1 MTLDQIVSGII
12 YLIAVF
18 ILFWLG
24 KVAYHL
30 TNKRLNLQEELVKKD
45 NLAMATAIV
54 GYYFGL
60 IIALGGVLSSESAG
74 LMIDLFEIFFYGIIS
89 ILLMILSI
97 KLNDRLILSS
107 FDNTKEIITDQNVGT
122 GVVEAAN
129 HIAVGMIIAGAM
141 SGDYGGYGT
150 ALTFWLLGQTVL
162 IVTGIIYRQI
172 LPFNLHEEIEK
183 DNVAV
188 GIAFAGVLIAI
199 GNIIRIGSTGD
210 FISWE
215 ENLSTF
221 FGFVIF
227 GLVLVPILRWLTD
240 KVLLPGENL
249 TDELINQTKP
259 NIGAGLM
266 EAFAYIGASF
276 LVGWVV

>member
-18 ILFWLG
+18 ILFWFG

-141 SGDYGGYGT
+141 SGDYGDYGT

>member
-1 MTLDQIVSGII
+1 MTLDQTISGLI

-24 KVAYHL
+24 KVVYGL
-30 TNKRLNLQEELVKKD
+30 TNPRINLRDELVKKD
-45 NLAMATAIV
+45 NLAMALAVI

-74 LMIDLFEIFFYGIIS
+74 LFIDLFEIFFYGIIS
-89 ILLMILSI
+89 IVLMNFSIKINDKIILS
-97 KLNDRLILSS
+97 K
-107 FDNTKEIITDQNVGT
+107 FDNIKEIIDDQNAGT

-141 SGDYGGYGT
+141 SGDYGGWAT
-150 ALTFWLLGQTVL
+150 ALTFWILGQAVL
-162 IVTGIIYRQI
+162 IVAGIVYAKI
-172 LPFNLHEEIEK
+172 LPFDLHAEIEK

-188 GIAFAGVLIAI
+188 GVAFAGVLIAI
-199 GNIIRIGSTGD
+199 GNILRIGSTGD
-210 FISWE
+210 FISWQQ
-215 ENLSTF
+215 NLTTF

-227 GLVLVPILRWLTD
+227 GLVLLPVLRFLTD
-240 KVLLPGENL
+240 KVLLPGEKL
-249 TDELINQTKP
+249 TDELVNQTKP
-259 NIGAGLM
+259 NIGAGAV

-276 LVGWVV
+276 LIGWVI

>member
-1 MTLDQIVSGII
+1 MTLDQTISGLI

-24 KVAYHL
+24 KVVYGI
-30 TNKRLNLQEELVKKD
+30 TNPRINLRDELVKKD
-45 NLAMATAIV
+45 NLAMALAVI

-74 LMIDLFEIFFYGIIS
+74 LFIDLFEIFFYGIIS
-89 ILLMILSI
+89 IVLMNFSIKINDKIILS
-97 KLNDRLILSS
+97 K
-107 FDNTKEIITDQNVGT
+107 FDNIKEIIDDQNAGT

-141 SGDYGGYGT
+141 SGDYGGWAT
-150 ALTFWLLGQTVL
+150 ALTFWILGQAVL
-162 IVTGIIYRQI
+162 IVAGIVYAKI
-172 LPFNLHEEIEK
+172 LPFDLHAEIEK

-188 GIAFAGVLIAI
+188 GVAFAGVLIAI
-199 GNIIRIGSTGD
+199 GNILRIGSTGD
-210 FISWE
+210 FISWQQ
-215 ENLSTF
+215 NLTTF

-227 GLVLVPILRWLTD
+227 GLVLLPVLRFLTD
-240 KVLLPGENL
+240 KVLLPGEKL
-249 TDELINQTKP
+249 TDELVNQTKP
-259 NIGAGLM
+259 NIGAGAV

-276 LVGWVV
+276 LIGWVI

>member
-1 MTLDQIVSGII
+1 MTLDQTISGLI

-24 KVAYHL
+24 KVVYGI
-30 TNKRLNLQEELVKKD
+30 TNPRINLRDELVKKD
-45 NLAMATAIV
+45 NLAMALAVI

-74 LMIDLFEIFFYGIIS
+74 LFIDLFEIFFYGIIS
-89 ILLMILSI
+89 IVLMNFSIKINDKIILS
-97 KLNDRLILSS
+97 K
-107 FDNTKEIITDQNVGT
+107 FDNIKEIIDDQNAGT

-141 SGDYGGYGT
+141 SGDYGGWAT
-150 ALTFWLLGQTVL
+150 ALTFWILGQAVL
-162 IVTGIIYRQI
+162 IVAGIVYAKI
-172 LPFNLHEEIEK
+172 LPFDLHEEIEK

-188 GIAFAGVLIAI
+188 GVAFAGVLIAI
-199 GNIIRIGSTGD
+199 GNIVRIGSTGD
-210 FISWE
+210 FISWQQ
-215 ENLSTF
+215 NLTTF

-227 GLVLVPILRWLTD
+227 GLVLLPILRFLTD
-240 KVLLPGENL
+240 KVLLPGEKL
-249 TDELINQTKP
+249 TDELVNQTKP
-259 NIGAGLM
+259 NIGAGAV

-276 LVGWVV
+276 LVGWVI

>member
-1 MTLDQIVSGII
+1 MTLDQTISGLI

-24 KVAYHL
+24 KVVYGI
-30 TNKRLNLQEELVKKD
+30 TNPRINLRDELVKKD
-45 NLAMATAIV
+45 NLAMALAVI

-74 LMIDLFEIFFYGIIS
+74 LFIDLFEIFFYGIIS
-89 ILLMILSI
+89 IVLMNFSIKINDKIILS
-97 KLNDRLILSS
+97 K
-107 FDNTKEIITDQNVGT
+107 FDNIKEIIDDQNAGT

-141 SGDYGGYGT
+141 SGDYGGWAT
-150 ALTFWLLGQTVL
+150 ALTFWILGQAVL
-162 IVTGIIYRQI
+162 IVAGIVYAKI
-172 LPFNLHEEIEK
+172 LPFDLHAEIEK

-188 GIAFAGVLIAI
+188 GVAFAGVLIAI
-199 GNIIRIGSTGD
+199 GNIVRIGSTGD
-210 FISWE
+210 FISWQQ
-215 ENLSTF
+215 NLTTF

-227 GLVLVPILRWLTD
+227 GLVLLPVLRFLTD
-240 KVLLPGENL
+240 KVLLPGEKL
-249 TDELINQTKP
+249 TDELVNQTKP
-259 NIGAGLM
+259 NIGAGAV

-276 LVGWVV
+276 LVGWVI

>member
-1 MTLDQIVSGII
+1 MTLDQIVSGVI

-30 TNKRLNLQEELVKKD
+30 TNKRINLREELVKKD

-74 LMIDLFEIFFYGIIS
+74 LLIDLFEIFFYGIIS
-89 ILLMILSI
+89 IILMIISI
-97 KLNDRLILSS
+97 KINDRVILSS
-107 FDNTKEIITDQNVGT
+107 FDNTKEIIDDQNVGT

-141 SGDYGGYGT
+141 SGDYGGYIT
-150 ALTFWLLGQTVL
+150 ALTFWILGQAVL
-162 IVTGIIYRQI
+162 IVTGIIYRKM
-172 LPFNLHEEIEK
+172 LPFNLHDEIEK

-188 GIAFAGVLIAI
+188 GVAFAGVLIAI

-215 ENLSTF
+215 VNLTTF

-227 GLVLVPILRWLTD
+227 GLLLLPVLRWLTD
-240 KVLLPGENL
+240 KVLLPGEKL
-249 TDELINQTKP
+249 TDELVNQAKP
-259 NIGAGLM
+259 NIGAGLV

>member
-1 MTLDQIVSGII
+1 MTLDQTISGLI

-24 KVAYHL
+24 KVVYGI
-30 TNKRLNLQEELVKKD
+30 TNPRINLRDELVKKD
-45 NLAMATAIV
+45 NLAMALAVI

-74 LMIDLFEIFFYGIIS
+74 LFIDLFEIFFYGIIS
-89 ILLMILSI
+89 IVLMNFSIKINDKIILS
-97 KLNDRLILSS
+97 K
-107 FDNTKEIITDQNVGT
+107 FDNIKEIIDDQNAGT

-141 SGDYGGYGT
+141 SGDYGGWAT
-150 ALTFWLLGQTVL
+150 ALTFWILGQAVL
-162 IVTGIIYRQI
+162 IVAGIVYAKI
-172 LPFNLHEEIEK
+172 LPFDLHAEIEK

-188 GIAFAGVLIAI
+188 GVAFAGVLIAI
-199 GNIIRIGSTGD
+199 GNIVRIGSTGD
-210 FISWE
+210 FISWQQ
-215 ENLSTF
+215 NLTTF

-227 GLVLVPILRWLTD
+227 GLVLLPVLRFLTD
-240 KVLLPGENL
+240 KVLLPGEKL
-249 TDELINQTKP
+249 TDELVNQTKP
-259 NIGAGLM
+259 NIGAGAV

-276 LVGWVV
+276 LIGWVI

>member
-1 MTLDQIVSGII
+1 MTLDQTISGLI

-24 KVAYHL
+24 KVVYGL
-30 TNKRLNLQEELVKKD
+30 TNPRINLRDELVKKD
-45 NLAMATAIV
+45 NLAMALAVI

-74 LMIDLFEIFFYGIIS
+74 LFIDLFEIFFYGIIS
-89 ILLMILSI
+89 IVLMNFSIKINDKIILS
-97 KLNDRLILSS
+97 K
-107 FDNTKEIITDQNVGT
+107 FDNIKEIIDDQNAGT

-141 SGDYGGYGT
+141 SGDYGGWAT
-150 ALTFWLLGQTVL
+150 ALTFWILGQAVL
-162 IVTGIIYRQI
+162 IVAGIVYAKI
-172 LPFNLHEEIEK
+172 LPFDLHAEIEK

-188 GIAFAGVLIAI
+188 GVAFAGVLIAI
-199 GNIIRIGSTGD
+199 GNILRIGSTGD
-210 FISWE
+210 FISWQQ
-215 ENLSTF
+215 NLTTF

-227 GLVLVPILRWLTD
+227 GLVLLPVLRFLTD
-240 KVLLPGENL
+240 KVLLPGEKL
-249 TDELINQTKP
+249 TDELVNQTNP
-259 NIGAGLM
+259 NIGAGAV

-276 LVGWVV
+276 LIGWVI

>member
-1 MTLDQIVSGII
+1 MTLDQTISGLI

-24 KVAYHL
+24 KVVYGI
-30 TNKRLNLQEELVKKD
+30 TNPRINLRDELVKKD
-45 NLAMATAIV
+45 NLAMALAVI

-74 LMIDLFEIFFYGIIS
+74 LFIDLFEIFFYGIIS
-89 ILLMILSI
+89 IVLMNFSIKINDKIILS
-97 KLNDRLILSS
+97 K
-107 FDNTKEIITDQNVGT
+107 FDNIKEIIDDQNAGT

-141 SGDYGGYGT
+141 SGDYGGWAT
-150 ALTFWLLGQTVL
+150 ALTFWILGQAVL
-162 IVTGIIYRQI
+162 IVAGIVYAKI
-172 LPFNLHEEIEK
+172 LPFDLHAEIEK

-188 GIAFAGVLIAI
+188 GVAFAGVLIAI
-199 GNIIRIGSTGD
+199 GNILRIGSTGD
-210 FISWE
+210 FISWQQ
-215 ENLSTF
+215 NLTTF

-227 GLVLVPILRWLTD
+227 GLVLLPVLRFLTD
-240 KVLLPGENL
+240 KVLLPGEKL
-249 TDELINQTKP
+249 TDELVNQAKP
-259 NIGAGLM
+259 NIGAGAV

-276 LVGWVV
+276 LVGWVI